1 MAENERM
8 PLRTDQAAI
17 PTILVDINDLKF
29 REFLVEMLK
38 MKFDCEILFV
48 TQGRSVLETVK
59 SVKPDLLIID
69 YHPSE
74 RMHDFKELES
84 VPTIIINSHMTSWSE
99 NQRGHIIYLRRPFHV
114 NDLYEAVKKA
124 LLTIVLTM

>member
-8 PLRTDQAAI
+8 PLRKDQTAT
-17 PTILVDINDLKF
+17 PTILVDINDLKLN
-29 REFLVEMLK
+29 EFLVETLK
-38 MKFDCEILFV
+38 IKFDCEILSV

-69 YHPSE
+69 YQLSE
-74 RMHDFKELES
+74 QPHDIKELES
-84 VPTIIINSHMTSWSE
+84 VPTIIINSHMTSWCE
-99 NQRGHIIYLRRPFHV
+99 HQRGHIIYFRKPFHV

-124 LLTIVLTM
+124 LIATDD